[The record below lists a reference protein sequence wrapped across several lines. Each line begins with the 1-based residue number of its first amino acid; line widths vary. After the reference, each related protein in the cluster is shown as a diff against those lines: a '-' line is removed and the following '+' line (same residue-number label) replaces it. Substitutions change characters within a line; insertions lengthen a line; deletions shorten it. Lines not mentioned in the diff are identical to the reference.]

1 MIRNGLCLLIF
12 FILVSCNAQKPDTE
26 LQVGAARIG
35 EYLPFLQGKR
45 VAMVVN
51 QTSEVNGIHLVDT
64 LISSGVNIVKV
75 MAPEHG
81 FRGEAPDGQRIDD
94 SRDARTG
101 LPIISIYGKNK
112 KPTAEMLQD
121 VDVLIFDIQ
130 DVGVR
135 FYTFISTMHYVMEA
149 AAENK
154 KKVIVLDRPNPNGM
168 YIDGPVKDDNIKSFV
183 GMHPI
188 PVVHGLTVGELATI
202 INGEGWL
209 ANGVKADLTVVG
221 MKGWDHTSEYA
232 LPIKPSPNLPNDNSI
247 ALYPTL
253 GLFEGT
259 VVSVGRGTDH
269 PFEQIGH
276 PLYSKGAVMFTP
288 EPNAGSKY
296 PPLEGELCKGYAFY
310 NAESPRGFTLKWII
324 DFYKDLAP
332 QTEFFNDYLTLLIG
346 SKELKKQIEMGLTE
360 EQIKATWQPR
370 LNEYKAM
377 RKKYLLYRDFE

>member
-135 FYTFISTMHYVMEA
+135 FYTFISNMHYVMEA

-324 DFYKDLAP
+324 DFYQDLAP